1 MPTPGL
7 TIRGPRS
14 LLRQIREAM
23 AGGGP
28 VQARLDMAVRIIAGS
43 MVAEV
48 CSLYLRRAAGDLE
61 LFATEGLSPDAVHVT
76 RLKPGEGL
84 VGEIVRLGRPLNLSD
99 APAHPAFAYRPET
112 GEDPYHAFLGVPL
125 LRGGRTIGV
134 LVVQNRTERVYGEE
148 EVEDLQIIAM
158 VLAEMVAGGELV
170 AQGALKDVEIAPHR
184 PERLKGVRFAEGL
197 AYGVAVLHETPVA
210 PEQLLSDDAA
220 AEERRL
226 QTAIADL
233 QLQIDHMMD
242 GQHGLVGASFDVLE
256 TYRMFAHD
264 RGWNRSLEE
273 AVRSGLTAEA
283 AVERVRSEH
292 RARLGQARDPYLRE
306 RLHDLEDL
314 NDRLLRH
321 LSGDGVGVSH
331 ELPENAILIARNLG
345 PADILEYDR
354 GRLAGILLEEGS
366 AASHAGIVAR
376 ALDIPCVGRLVGLR
390 DRVNQGDP
398 VIVDAETG
406 EAYLRPRADVVQ
418 AFRARMAVRA
428 QRRAEFAKLRDTP
441 AFTRDGAKI
450 SLLMN
455 AGLAV
460 DLDILQETGA
470 EGIGL
475 FRTEFQFMV
484 AEELPRFNAQTQ
496 LYQRVL
502 DVAGDMPVIFRTLD
516 LGGDKIL
523 PYLEAERED
532 NPALGWRAIRMGL
545 DRPALLRLQLRA
557 LIAAARGRELRVMFP
572 LVASVEEFRTA
583 RALVDHEVA
592 WAKKRGR
599 PTPSLLHV
607 GAMIEAPALV
617 WHLDALLPMTDF
629 VSVGTN
635 DLMQYMFASDRGNP
649 RVADRYDT
657 LSPPFLRALQAIQ
670 TACAESGTPVSVC
683 GEMAGRP
690 LEAFALIALGFERLS
705 MPPSGVGP
713 VKQMVLSCDR
723 EAARRGVAGLLKGA
737 AGSVRNEVETLARKL
752 SVAI

>member
-1 MPTPGL
+1 MPTGL
-7 TIRGPRS
+7 AIRGPRS

-28 VQARLDMAVRIIAGS
+28 VQARLDMAVRIIARS

-48 CSLYLRRAAGDLE
+48 CSLYLRRGSGDLE

-76 RLKPGEGL
+76 KMKPGEGL
-84 VGEIVRLGRPLNLSD
+84 VGEIVRQGQPLNLSD
-99 APAHPAFAYRPET
+99 APRHPAFAYRPET

-125 LRGGRTIGV
+125 LRGGRAIGV
-134 LVVQNRTERVYGEE
+134 LVVQNRTERVYGDE

-158 VLAEMVAGGELV
+158 VLAEMVAGGELMS
-170 AQGALKDVEIAPHR
+170 QGALKDVEIAPLK

-197 AYGVAVLHETPVA
+197 AIGAAVYHEAPVA
-210 PEQLLSDDAA
+210 PEQLLSDDAV
-220 AEERRL
+220 AEEARL
-226 QTAIADL
+226 TAAITAL
-233 QLQIDHMMD
+233 KSQID
-242 GQHGLVGASFDVLE
+242 GLIEGPHGLAGASFEVLE

-264 RGWNRSLEE
+264 RGWNRSLVE

-321 LSGDGVGVSH
+321 LSGDGAGGQRK
-331 ELPENAILIARNLG
+331 LPDDAILIARNLG

-354 GRLAGILLEEGS
+354 GRLKGILLEEGS

-376 ALDIPCVGRLVGLR
+376 ALDIPCVGRLSGLR
-390 DRVNQGDP
+390 DRLSQGDT
-398 VIVDAETG
+398 VIVDAESG
-406 EAYLRPRADVVQ
+406 EAYLRPRPDVVSALQ
-418 AFRARMAVRA
+418 ARMAVRA
-428 QRRAEFAKLRDTP
+428 QRRAEFERLRDTP
-441 AFTRDGAKI
+441 AFTRDGMKI

-460 DLDILQETGA
+460 DLDILKETGA

-484 AEELPRFNAQTQ
+484 AEELPRFTAQTQ
-496 LYQRVL
+496 LYERVL
-502 DVAGDMPVIFRTLD
+502 EASQGMPVTFRTLD

-572 LVASVEEFRTA
+572 LVANVDEFRAA
-583 RALVDHEVA
+583 RALVEYEVA
-592 WAKKRGR
+592 WAQRRGR
-599 PTPSLLHV
+599 PAPSNLRV
-607 GAMIEAPALV
+607 GAMIEAPSVV

-635 DLMQYMFASDRGNP
+635 DLMQYLFAADRGNP
-649 RVADRYDT
+649 RVADRYDP
-657 LSPPFLRALQAIQ
+657 LSPPALRALELIQ
-670 TACAESGTPVSVC
+670 KECEESGTPVSVC

-690 LEAFALIALGFERLS
+690 LEAFVLLALGYDQLS
-705 MPPSGVGP
+705 MPPGGVGP
-713 VKQMVLSCDR
+713 VKRMVLSCDR
-723 EAARRGVAGLLKGA
+723 EAARRGISGLLKST
-737 AGSVRNEVETLARKL
+737 AGSVRSEVETLARKL
-752 SVAI
+752 SVMI